1 MKIPSTVIIELEW
14 HRLDAHK
21 IFLGTDIFRD
31 KIFLGTGYENSLCE
45 LILFRL
51 LFATFRTIAQHSVN
65 LVPNFNTARF

>member
-21 IFLGTDIFRD
+21 IFLEIFLV
-31 KIFLGTGYENSLCE
+31 FLGTGYENSLCE